1 MSFDDFAIKASII
14 PAGENNTDHI
24 AAIKP
29 IAEIYDIEEFR
40 KIFDENIYDKEVP
53 EFGPKDPFVYN
64 LIRVLIEPMIL
75 YNKEEELGIYHKI
88 LPKVDHAIPVSDS
101 DNSIK
106 LLLAGDIN
114 ADNFISSKMLD
125 GLEIIISNP
134 DVIGNILPGYWDDR
148 YSFDVQN
155 LKDPHWT
162 YMFAFLKC
170 CVKTAQQGCETS
182 GMKSIEF
189 RNQVNDSIKISVSK
203 FADGYICEIAMP
215 MHQVATTTQFF
226 SAIMRKKAINSIL
239 EDYDE

>member
-1 MSFDDFAIKASII
+1 MEIKVKCFQLN
-14 PAGENNTDHI
+14 GEEYH
-24 AAIKP
+24 ALMP
-29 IAEIYDIEEFR
+29 ISETYDIEEFK
-40 KIFDENIYDKEVP
+40 KIFDEKIYDKEVP
-53 EFGPKDPFVYN
+53 EFSQKDPSVYN
-64 LIRVLIEPMIL
+64 LISALIEPMIM
-75 YNKEEELGIYHKI
+75 YNKEEEMGIYHKV
-88 LPKVDHAIPVSDS
+88 LPKVNHAIPGSDL
-101 DNSIK
+101 NSIK
-106 LLLAGDIN
+106 LLLTGDIN

-125 GLEIIISNP
+125 GLEIIVSNP
-134 DVIGNILPGYWDDR
+134 DAIGNILPGYWDDR

-189 RNQVNDSIKISVSK
+189 RNQVNESTKISVSK

-215 MHQVATTTQFF
+215 MHQVATTPQFF
-226 SAIMRKKAINSIL
+226 SALMRKRAINNIL

>member
-40 KIFDENIYDKEVP
+40 KIFDEKIYDKEVP

-75 YNKEEELGIYHKI
+75 YNKEEEMDIYHKV
-88 LPKVDHAIPVSDS
+88 LPKVDHAIPGSNPY
-101 DNSIK
+101 NSIK
-106 LLLAGDIN
+106 LLLTGDIN

-125 GLEIIISNP
+125 GLEIIVSNP

-170 CVKTAQQGCETS
+170 CVKAAQQGCETS

-189 RNQVNDSIKISVSK
+189 RNQVNESTKISVSK
-203 FADGYICEIAMP
+203 FADGYICEIKMP
-215 MHQVATTTQFF
+215 MHSIIATPQFF

-239 EDYDE
+239 EDDDE

>member
-1 MSFDDFAIKASII
+1 
-14 PAGENNTDHI
+14 
-24 AAIKP
+24 
-29 IAEIYDIEEFR
+29 
-40 KIFDENIYDKEVP
+40 
-53 EFGPKDPFVYN
+53 
-64 LIRVLIEPMIL
+64 MIL

-88 LPKVDHAIPVSDS
+88 LPKVDHAIPGSNPY
-101 DNSIK
+101 NSIK
-106 LLLAGDIN
+106 LLLTGDIN

-125 GLEIIISNP
+125 GLEIIVSNP

-148 YSFDVQN
+148 YSFDIQN

-189 RNQVNDSIKISVSK
+189 RNQVNESIKISVSK

-215 MHQVATTTQFF
+215 MHQVATTPQFF
-226 SAIMRKKAINSIL
+226 SAVMRKRAINNIL

>member
-1 MSFDDFAIKASII
+1 MEIKVKCFQLN
-14 PAGENNTDHI
+14 GEEYH
-24 AAIKP
+24 ALMP
-29 IAEIYDIEEFR
+29 ISETYDIEEFR
-40 KIFDENIYDKEVP
+40 KIFDEKIYDKEVP
-53 EFGPKDPFVYN
+53 EFSQKDPSVYN
-64 LIRVLIEPMIL
+64 LISALIEPMIM
-75 YNKEEELGIYHKI
+75 YNKEEEMGIYHKV
-88 LPKVDHAIPVSDS
+88 LPKVNHAIPGSDP
-101 DNSIK
+101 NSIK
-106 LLLAGDIN
+106 LLLTGDIN

-125 GLEIIISNP
+125 GLEIIVSNP

-189 RNQVNDSIKISVSK
+189 RNQVNESTKISVSK

-215 MHQVATTTQFF
+215 MHQVATTPQFF
-226 SAIMRKKAINSIL
+226 SALMRKRAINNIL